1 MTFTL
6 KDTNFFPSQFWAQ
19 EKCPSAF
26 PFFWVYIINSI
37 SYLNC
42 ENCCSIVSAWE
53 NLEKSR
59 GFVLRTRT
67 EQWRPVVQVSVRN
80 FNLWGRCLGLDKT
93 YFLFLLA
100 YQLADYKVNPYF
112 VIRCVVYT
120 YYIYYISR
128 NALLSVSWH
137 VSFSVRDNKKIIRTI
152 LEGTLLFVD
161 IFLYSSLIKLNTKY
175 GSILG

>member
-93 YFLFLLA
+93 YFLTCIPAGWLQGKSVLC
-100 YQLADYKVNPYF
+100 YPVC
-112 VIRCVVYT
+112 CV
-120 YYIYYISR
+120 YIYYISR